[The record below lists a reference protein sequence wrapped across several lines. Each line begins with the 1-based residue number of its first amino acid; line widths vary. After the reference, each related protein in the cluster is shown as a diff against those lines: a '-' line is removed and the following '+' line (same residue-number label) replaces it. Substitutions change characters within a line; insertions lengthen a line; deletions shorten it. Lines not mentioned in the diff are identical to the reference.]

1 MVMAITEVVV
11 NYETRNY
18 FDDYNEIRSDH
29 MTWVKP
35 EKVLRAIDKLVR
47 RYRNHQTCDCMFVKN
62 DDDTGWRLM
71 YGYDERRFDPK
82 TSKRTLRL
90 RHYTVYS
97 IEGWDTEET
106 VSVARAK
113 ECILGGEQ

>member
-1 MVMAITEVVV
+1 MAIRKVIV
-11 NYETRNY
+11 NYTERNY
-18 FDDYNEIRSDH
+18 FNDYDEIRVDE
-29 MTWVKP
+29 MIGVDAD
-35 EKVLRAIDKLVR
+35 KVSRAIDKLVR
-47 RYRNHQTCDCMFVKN
+47 RYRSKQECDCMFVKN

-71 YGYDERRFDPK
+71 YGYDERHFDPK
-82 TSKRTLRL
+82 TSRRTLRL

-97 IEGWDTEET
+97 ADSWNTEET